1 MSIRPDIHS
10 QTKKTIFSVYKYF
23 KKLSNDKSNLE
34 VANFFKQAQQMT
46 AEACEV
52 SIATVRRITSEASKS
67 SCSESEE
74 GPKFTSPRKTFKRV
88 KYATD
93 IDDFDVDIVRRT
105 VHEFY
110 DNREYPTTQKILSAY
125 KEKTGYSGSRTSM
138 WRILRSLNFKYKK
151 CNDGRRFLMER
162 NDIVAMRVKFLRKM
176 CNLRQSNDTRT
187 IVYLDETWVNQNHS
201 RGQIWQNSQNTE
213 GLKVPTGKGGRLLI
227 CHAGS
232 SKFGF
237 VNGSKLV
244 LRCKS
249 SATHP
254 DYHTQMNATIFK
266 KWFIDMLNH
275 LEEPCVIVMD
285 NASYHSVLSVNYPK
299 SNAIKSSVQQWLRE
313 NGVDFSPLETLSELR
328 ERVKSLIPKEKK
340 YELDEIA
347 LQMGHEVV
355 RLPPYHCQ
363 YNPIELIWAQ
373 VKGEVAKNN
382 KTFKFDDVEK
392 LLNDALDSV
401 TVDNWK
407 KCTDHC
413 HKLQDDDFIKEGL
426 RDEILTPIILTINPD
441 DSSDSESDS
450 EEF

>member
-23 KKLSNDKSNLE
+23 KQLSNDKSNLE
-34 VANFFKQAQQMT
+34 VANFFKQAQQIT

-67 SCSESEE
+67 SCSESESE
-74 GPKFTSPRKTFKRV
+74 PKFTSPRKTFKRM

-93 IDDFDVDIVRRT
+93 IDDFDGGRRT

-110 DNREYPTTQKILSAY
+110 DNREYPTTQKIVVSY
-125 KEKTGYSGSRTSM
+125 KEKTGYSG
-138 WRILRSLNFKYKK
+138 
-151 CNDGRRFLMER
+151 RFLMER
-162 NDIVAMRVKFLRKM
+162 NDIVAMHVKFLRKM
-176 CNLRQSNDTRT
+176 CNLRLSNDTRPV
-187 IVYLDETWVNQNHS
+187 VYLV
-201 RGQIWQNSQNTE
+201 GQPKSFTRSNLAKCPNYGRI
-213 GLKVPTGKGGRLLI
+213 KGTNWE
-227 CHAGS
+227 S
-232 SKFGF
+232 F
-237 VNGSKLV
+237 KLV

-249 SATHP
+249 NATHP
-254 DYHTQMNATIFK
+254 VYHTQMNDTIFK
-266 KWFIDMLNH
+266 KWFIDMLNN
-275 LEEPCVIVMD
+275 LEEPCVIIMD
-285 NASYHSVLSVNYPK
+285 NASYHSVYSVNYPK
-299 SNAIKSSVQQWLRE
+299 SNAIKSSVQQWLRK

-373 VKGEVAKNN
+373 VKEEVAKNN
-382 KTFKFDDVEK
+382 TTFKFDDVEK

-413 HKLQDDDFIKEGL
+413 HNLQEDFIKEGL

-441 DSSDSESDS
+441 DSSDGESDN
-450 EEF
+450 EES